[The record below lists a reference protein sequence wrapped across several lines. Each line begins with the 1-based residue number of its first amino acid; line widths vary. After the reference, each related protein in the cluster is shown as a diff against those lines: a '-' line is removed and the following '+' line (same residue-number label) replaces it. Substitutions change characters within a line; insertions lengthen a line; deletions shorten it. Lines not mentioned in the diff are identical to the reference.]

1 MAYRYLYYLGVALVA
16 GFIVVATQAFATGT
30 VIWLA
35 FSAGALF
42 TLGGLAM
49 LPRPG
54 RTHRAIAAATCVLGI
69 LIVIEALLSSGS
81 TTIWLS
87 FAGALGVLALAIAGL
102 TAHELSTERV
112 VHSLEVSPG
121 RPAEA
126 EHEPSGMTV

>member
-1 MAYRYLYYLGVALVA
+1 MAYRYISYLGIALVA

-30 VIWLA
+30 VMWLA
-35 FSAGALF
+35 FAAGVLF

-49 LPRPG
+49 LPPPG
-54 RTHRAIAAATCVLGI
+54 RMHRTIAAATCVLGG

-81 TTIWLS
+81 TTIWFS
-87 FAGALGVLALAIAGL
+87 FAGALGILALAIAGL

-121 RPAEA
+121 VPTEA
-126 EHEPSGMTV
+126 ARERAGMAG